1 MSHVV
6 AMEVHC
12 SNPPSGENQQQE
24 IQLADSLQLQAPSGS
39 ALAFRT
45 VSQSVVP
52 FKETDSESLKKSE
65 KNIIGK

>member
-1 MSHVV
+1 MSHGV

-12 SNPPSGENQQQE
+12 SHPSSRETQRQE
-24 IQLADSLQLQAPSGS
+24 IQLADSFQWPAPAGS

-45 VSQSVVP
+45 VSQSILP
-52 FKETDSESLKKSE
+52 FNEAVSESLKKSE